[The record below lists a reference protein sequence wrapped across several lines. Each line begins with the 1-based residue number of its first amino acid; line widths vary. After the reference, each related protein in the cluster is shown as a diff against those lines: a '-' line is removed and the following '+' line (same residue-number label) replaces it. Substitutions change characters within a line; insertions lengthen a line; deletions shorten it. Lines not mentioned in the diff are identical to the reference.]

1 MGQTADIQHGI
12 QNLIEK
18 ISEDTITNVVDAV
31 GSRDIQIGESQV
43 EEIRKEMYEQ
53 LEKEV
58 SLQKVLEKLGNIQKG
73 RGLGQ
78 VDKDI
83 QETFVESRQLFQKC
97 VDLMTPV
104 LVDSI
109 ARTFL
114 NIAGSI
120 EKTFFERV
128 VAADQQLR
136 EKPEKWHKIIKRL
149 RKTQLFAEID
159 DFDLIGIAEAVTE
172 LHFKNR
178 ETFFTQGSE
187 GNGFFIST
195 ERISIQIDD
204 GFNSQLAYDEIFGE
218 RAYADDKGGG
228 DKEHTFT
235 HQNTVTTLE
244 DCTVYFIPKE
254 KYYVIPKIPGLEQ
267 KILRKIL
274 DDANQS
280 RVIAREQTKRTAEIL
295 DNIGRGWLSINEQG
309 EIGEHADIVKKYLN
323 SNKLSGISFADKA
336 FADDR
341 SALRNYYRALYTLFN
356 EEEYDSAM
364 VISLLPKEVTINRS
378 IFELY
383 YSFVEDNENRV
394 LSVFIQMN
402 DVTNERKLEAQ
413 GAKDRNIQQ
422 KMNENIGGFL
432 DMMADLE
439 KTNQILDDFQAKY
452 AETEKQPDR
461 ETLNDI
467 LRTLHGT
474 KGLVGAFRFDDLKNL
489 IHDFESCLLIIKNE
503 NISDQVGPFFGLLMK
518 WQEQYEHS
526 LSFKENLGSDIIK
539 RFNGIN
545 YSQDEQSRLEKA
557 LAEDDLKSLGSL
569 ILKKTKRP
577 AVEIIKGWEKD
588 INILSEELGKEVT
601 LVKKVDGELFVPEKI
616 VSDLN
621 IVLRHIYR
629 NSLDHGIELPKTRE
643 MQGKKQCGSLTIEI
657 GENDDKLLI
666 KVMDDGAG
674 LDYDKIVE
682 LARAK
687 ENLDQNSINQFVT
700 DNEIWKILF
709 LPGFSS
715 KEQVTKVSG
724 RGVGLDAVSFTVK
737 EAKGTIHVSSKT
749 GEGSSFIINIP
760 LN

>member
-1 MGQTADIQHGI
+1 MGQTAEIQHGI
-12 QNLIEK
+12 QSLIEK
-18 ISEDTITNVVDAV
+18 ISEDAMTNVIDAV
-31 GSRDIQIGESQV
+31 GDRDIQIGESQA

-58 SLQKVLEKLGNIQKG
+58 SLQKVLEKLGNIQDESSS
-73 RGLGQ
+73 GQ
-78 VDKDI
+78 FVEDI
-83 QETFVESRQLFQKC
+83 QETFEKSRQLFKKC

-109 ARTFL
+109 ARTFT

-136 EKPEKWHKIIKRL
+136 EKPEKWQEIIKRL
-149 RKTQLFAEID
+149 RKTELFAEID

-172 LHFKNR
+172 LQFKNR
-178 ETFFTQGSE
+178 ETFFTQGSR
-187 GNGFFIST
+187 GDGFFIST

-204 GFNSQLAYDEIFGE
+204 GFNTLLAYDEIFGE
-218 RAYADDKGGG
+218 RAYADNKGRG
-228 DKEHTFT
+228 DKEHVFT
-235 HQNTVTTLE
+235 HQSTVSTLE

-280 RVIAREQTKRTAEIL
+280 GIIAREQTKRTAEIL

-309 EIGEHADIVKKYLN
+309 EIGEHADIVKKYLD

-336 FADDR
+336 FANDR

-356 EEEYDSAM
+356 EDEYDSAM
-364 VISLLPKEVTINRS
+364 IISLLPKEVTINRS

-383 YSFVEDNENRV
+383 YSFVEDNEKRV

-402 DVTNERKLEAQ
+402 DVTSERKLEAQ

-432 DMMADLE
+432 DMVAELE

-452 AETEKQPDR
+452 VESEKQPDR
-461 ETLNDI
+461 EKLNDI

-474 KGLVGAFRFDDLKNL
+474 KGLVGAFRFDDLKTL
-489 IHDFESCLLIIKNE
+489 IHNFESCLLKIKNE
-503 NISDQVGPFFGLLMK
+503 TISDQVGSFFGLFMK
-518 WQEQYEHS
+518 WQELYEHS
-526 LSFKENLGSDIIK
+526 LSFKENLGADIIK

-545 YSQDEQSRLEKA
+545 YNQDEQIELEKA
-557 LAEDDLKSLGSL
+557 LAEDDLASLRSL
-569 ILKKTKRP
+569 ILKKTKIP

-588 INILSEELGKEVT
+588 IHILSEELGKEVT
-601 LVKKVDGELFVPEKI
+601 FVKKIDGELAVPEKF
-616 VSDLN
+616 VSNLN
-621 IVLRHIYR
+621 NVLRHIYR
-629 NSLDHGIELPKTRE
+629 NSLDHGIEMPKTRE
-643 MQGKKQCGSLTIEI
+643 LKGKERSGSLTVKI
-657 GENDDKLLI
+657 GEKDDNLLI
-666 KVMDDGAG
+666 SVKDDGAG

-682 LARAK
+682 LARTK
-687 ENLDQNSINQFVT
+687 ENLNQKLINQYIT
-700 DNEIWKILF
+700 NNEIWKILF

-715 KEQVTKVSG
+715 KEKVTKVSG

-737 EAKGTIHVSSKT
+737 EAQGTIHVSST
-749 GEGSSFIINIP
+749 IEEGTSFNINIP
-760 LN
+760 MI